1 MSETCGHPMAPKFSM
16 CHGWR
21 PRIHLL
27 KRWQALPQA
36 SGSRGLTVSNL
47 TPESSPLS
55 PISGLSDPFF
65 GEAGWNSLKFRML
78 TSWIFHDFPKPMEGK
93 FIFRIHFMQCD
104 AVPVFLCFSSLGEG
118 WLCFIHFCFVSR
130 RLSLGCRRWLS
141 WRPSKHYKD
150 LQQTP
155 GTLRVVSCCI
165 IAHHVVMSSLIF
177 CLAIEL
183 NSWVFKHVDADT
195 ADLMESL
202 GKLQHLCCE
211 MYCEEPG
218 HKVRSESDMLAA
230 NATFARIG
238 SRISFDM
245 LKSLRRAGVFF
256 TFQNLKHLKP

>member
-1 MSETCGHPMAPKFSM
+1 MFQWICLKHAGTPWHPIKM

-118 WLCFIHFCFVSR
+118 WLFY
-130 RLSLGCRRWLS
+130 SLLLREQATLPTVQTVTVLKALQALQGLVANTRNTARCIMLHYCASCR
-141 WRPSKHYKD
+141 
-150 LQQTP
+150 
-155 GTLRVVSCCI
+155 
-165 IAHHVVMSSLIF
+165 HVVMSSLIF
-177 CLAIEL
+177 VWLL
-183 NSWVFKHVDADT
+183 SWIRGCSST
-195 ADLMESL
+195 LIPTRL
-202 GKLQHLCCE
+202 IWW
-211 MYCEEPG
+211 
-218 HKVRSESDMLAA
+218 KVWGNYS
-230 NATFARIG
+230 TFAARCTA
-238 SRISFDM
+238 
-245 LKSLRRAGVFF
+245 KNRA
-256 TFQNLKHLKP
+256 TK

>member
-1 MSETCGHPMAPKFSM
+1 MFQWICLKHAGTPWHPIKM

-118 WLCFIHFCFVSR
+118 WLFY
-130 RLSLGCRRWLS
+130 SLLLREQATLPTVQTVTVLKALQALQGLVANTRNTARCIMLHYCASCR
-141 WRPSKHYKD
+141 
-150 LQQTP
+150 
-155 GTLRVVSCCI
+155 
-165 IAHHVVMSSLIF
+165 HVVFDF

-183 NSWVFKHVDADT
+183 NSWVFKHVDSDT

-218 HKVRSESDMLAA
+218 HKVGSESDMLAA
-230 NATFARIG
+230 SDPAYPLTCSNPCIG
-238 SRISFDM
+238 
-245 LKSLRRAGVFF
+245 LAFF
-256 TFQNLKHLKP
+256 LLSKT